1 MKGFFTGLLKLGV
14 IGLAAFG
21 AYELYKTYGKKEAEV
36 QDFDDLQDAG
46 FEYDR
51 AAQGEESFA
60 QKIKAAAERQL
71 DKIK

>member
-1 MKGFFTGLLKLGV
+1 MKGLLLGVLKLGL
-14 IGLAAFG
+14 IGLAAYG
-21 AYELYKTYGKKEAEV
+21 AYELYKAYGKTDTAV
-36 QDFDDLQDAG
+36 RDFDDLQDAG
-46 FEYDR
+46 FEYDK